1 MHLLL
6 EAKILDLSDVQLP
19 TNKRFGFFFVGVCAL
34 ATFYCYAKS
43 YDVAAYGSGAL
54 SLTFLFLTLATPERL
69 TPLNIAWIKLGLLIG
84 RIVSPLVLGAVFFF
98 IFTPVAIISRLLGRD
113 ELRIRTGK
121 KPTYWRRKVPSQMS
135 ESFEKQY

>member
-54 SLTFLFLTLATPERL
+54 SLTLLFLTLATPERL

-98 IFTPVAIISRLLGRD
+98 HFYTCCYYFKAIGPR
-113 ELRIRTGK
+113 
-121 KPTYWRRKVPSQMS
+121 
-135 ESFEKQY
+135 